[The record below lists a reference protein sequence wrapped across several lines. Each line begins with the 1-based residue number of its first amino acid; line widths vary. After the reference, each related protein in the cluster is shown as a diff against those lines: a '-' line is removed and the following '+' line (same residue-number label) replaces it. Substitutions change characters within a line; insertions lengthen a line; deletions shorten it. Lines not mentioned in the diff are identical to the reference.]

1 MVVPNKMIEEQ
12 TPAGVAWAAGGD
24 PNGSIDIV
32 VRLNGLENNAL
43 GIMRKLS
50 SPSSLIFS
58 SE

>member
-1 MVVPNKMIEEQ
+1 MGNC
-12 TPAGVAWAAGGD
+12 GD

-32 VRLNGLENNAL
+32 VRLNGLENNAF

>member
-1 MVVPNKMIEEQ
+1 MIEEQ
-12 TPAGVAWAAGGD
+12 TPAGVAWATGGD